1 MGRMFGR
8 DVYNTFLDRGPTYTN
23 VNVTEKRAPT
33 DESVAL
39 LKEMEEAARKKITE
53 STTVSNTEFTCKLH
67 KYHDPVNCADNYA
80 VIYTLN
86 GQQRRV
92 DINVEIYKMLSPEQ
106 TASLIRD
113 EVAFDIANKMLHT
126 AFMDQ
131 KNWSFFKA
139 KSSTE

>member
-1 MGRMFGR
+1 MFGR
-8 DVYNTFLDRGPTYTN
+8 DVYNTYVDRGPSY

-33 DESVAL
+33 DDSVRL
-39 LKEMEEAARKKITE
+39 LKEMEDAARKKITE

-92 DINVEIYKMLSPEQ
+92 DINVEIYKMLTPEQ
-106 TASLIRD
+106 TACLIRD
-113 EVAFDIANKMLHT
+113 EVAMDIANRMLHT
-126 AFMDQ
+126 AFMDS
-131 KNWSFFKA
+131 KKWDFFKA